1 MGLKFCSGRVAFRMN
16 WQRRTLLALIVMALL
31 LLVAASRPTVRISR
45 AATLSLPFDQLA
57 PLLPG
62 WNLQQESAGSRFL
75 LHELDDL
82 QRPMD
87 VLAVADR
94 QLFVDA
100 WRQAQSSGTASHT
113 PVRWWLCFARNE
125 LVLAYLPRSRYASQ
139 INASNWMQI
148 LLRPGVESGYA
159 DPKADPE
166 GYNTLL
172 AWKLAERY
180 YHQPGLYQKLKA
192 AVPAGHLRAHSVALL
207 ALLQTGE
214 LDYIWEYRS
223 VAEQHH
229 LKFVELPAQINLGD
243 PQRASLYRQVSVK
256 LPGNR
261 PGTTTEVHGAPI
273 LYAATIPSTA
283 PNPAGGLAFLQKL
296 VSPDGQAVLRRNFQ
310 LPLTPARL
318 EGDTA
323 AAPAALRQH
332 LQGGRR

>member
-1 MGLKFCSGRVAFRMN
+1 MRISWHRRFPFVLAVVA
-16 WQRRTLLALIVMALL
+16 LP
-31 LLVAASRPTVRISR
+31 LLVAASRPIVRISR
-45 AATLSLPFDQLA
+45 AATLSLPFDQMA

-62 WNLQQESAGSRFL
+62 WNLQQESSGSRFL
-75 LHELDDL
+75 LHELQDL
-82 QRPMD
+82 HRPMD

-94 QLFVDA
+94 QLFFDA
-100 WRQAQSSGTASHT
+100 WQAQRSGHASHA
-113 PVRWWLCFARNE
+113 PVRWWIAFARNE
-125 LVLAYLPRSRYASQ
+125 LVLAYLPRSHYASQ

-148 LLRPGVESGYA
+148 LQRPGVESGYA

-180 YHQPGLYQKLKA
+180 YHQPGLYRRLKA

-207 ALLQTGE
+207 ALLQSGE

-243 PQRASLYRQVSVK
+243 PQLAGQYRQVSVQ
-256 LPGNR
+256 LPGRR
-261 PGTTTEVHGAPI
+261 PGTTVAVHGAPI

-283 PNPAGGLAFLQKL
+283 TNPAGGLAFLEKL
-296 VSPDGQAVLRRNFQ
+296 VSSDGQAVLQRNFQ

-318 EGDTA
+318 EGDTG
-323 AAPAALRQH
+323 AAPAALRRQ
-332 LQGGRR
+332 LQDGRR

>member
-1 MGLKFCSGRVAFRMN
+1 MS
-16 WQRRTLLALIVMALL
+16 WHRRILFAVVLAALPLLAV
-31 LLVAASRPTVRISR
+31 SRPTVRISR
-45 AATLSLPFDQLA
+45 AATLSLPFDQMA
-57 PLLPG
+57 PLLPA

-75 LHELDDL
+75 MHELDNL
-82 QRPMD
+82 HRPMD

-94 QLFVDA
+94 QLFINA
-100 WRQAQSSGTASHT
+100 WRQAQQSGQTRQA
-113 PVRWWLCFARNE
+113 PVRWWISFARNE
-125 LVLAYLPRSRYASQ
+125 LVLAYLPKSRFASQ
-139 INASNWMQI
+139 INASNWMKI
-148 LLRPGVESGYA
+148 LLRPGVESGFA

-207 ALLQTGE
+207 ALLESGE

-223 VAEQHH
+223 VARQHH

-243 PQRASLYRQVSVK
+243 PQLANLYSQVSVK

-261 PGTTTEVHGAPI
+261 PGTTAEIHGAPI

-283 PNPAGGLAFLQKL
+283 TDPAGGLAFLQKL
-296 VSPDGQAVLRRNFQ
+296 IAPDGQEVLRRNFQ

-323 AAPAALRQH
+323 AAPAALRRQ
-332 LQGGRR
+332 LQGGRP